1 VLWNAHVPLVNEGLD
16 IRRVGVV
23 SYTLDFG
30 ARDLKGRV
38 LTFASSLVRAGDIVH
53 VAFCTRMWTPD
64 LTLSVK
70 TNELSHLE
78 QQPTRCDY
86 GACPK
91 NETSR
96 FFLFFSAHWPSA
108 AVR

>member
-1 VLWNAHVPLVNEGLD
+1 
-16 IRRVGVV
+16 
-23 SYTLDFG
+23 
-30 ARDLKGRV
+30 
-38 LTFASSLVRAGDIVH
+38 VRAGDIVH

-86 GACPK
+86 FVENP
-91 NETSR
+91 EEQV
-96 FFLFFSAHWPSA
+96 HWLLTRRERRTPTHPMPL
-108 AVR
+108 